1 MIERLRPA
9 PGTYGYAAAIVA
21 AQMMAQVGGFALPA
35 LLPTYMTRWNLTA
48 TEAGWLVGVFFAAYV
63 VMVPILLSLTDRVPA
78 RRIYLLGT
86 GLTTLAHLGFA
97 LLADGFWSA
106 MLFRI
111 LAGAGWA
118 GTYMTGLR
126 IISDPL
132 EGTAQSRAVSWHA
145 AGVGVSNAASFAVA
159 GVVAALAG
167 ADAAFLIGGAASA
180 TAFAIALIIVPEAP
194 RKAEKPSRRLL
205 DYRPVFRNRTALA
218 WIAGYTVYTWEMA
231 VVRDWAVTFF
241 AVVIA

>member
-1 MIERLRPA
+1 
-9 PGTYGYAAAIVA
+9 
-21 AQMMAQVGGFALPA
+21 MMAQIGGFALPA

-86 GLTTLAHLGFA
+86 GVTMLAHLCFA

-126 IISDPL
+126 IIADPL
-132 EGTAQSRAVSWHA
+132 DGTAQSRAVSWHA

-167 ADAAFLIGGAASA
+167 ADAAFLMGAAASGA
-180 TAFAIALIIVPEAP
+180 AFFIALVIVREAP
-194 RKAEKPSRRLL
+194 RTEKPARRLL
-205 DYRPVFRNRTALA
+205 DYRPVLRNRPALA
-218 WIAGYTVYTWEMA
+218 
-231 VVRDWAVTFF
+231 
-241 AVVIA
+241 